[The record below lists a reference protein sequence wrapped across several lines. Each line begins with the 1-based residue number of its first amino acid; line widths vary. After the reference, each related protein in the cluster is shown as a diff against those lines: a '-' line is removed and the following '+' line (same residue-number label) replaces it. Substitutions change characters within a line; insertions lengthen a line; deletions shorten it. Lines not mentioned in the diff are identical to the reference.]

1 MLVML
6 SGIYSMDVIKKH
18 IDDLTSVVQW
28 ALETIA
34 KTDFGVLAGVG
45 LIFVAAAVATAFIQK
60 IYKTFQPTRSKN
72 RGLRSISKPTE
83 KRYPDSQAQ
92 EEKYAKKVV
101 SAADDIGRR
110 VDRTPSGE
118 NINELSDSQKSQET
132 ETNSQE
138 KLIGVAIFIL
148 LLPIFTV
155 FIFAIL
161 QSNWLSD
168 FEIFKGYKKVFRES
182 TSIQL
187 IVEKCTPL
195 AMASTVI
202 FVAAGAAIIIQKICK
217 YLNSKKFGH
226 PQALLAV
233 IIEIIFFIALPRLK
247 EINPFDSLLETMVEG
262 GFSNTLVALAIFFI
276 VIWLFLIMLSV
287 PSDTEKTNNL
297 ENEIREECK
306 TLFSDIQKIALGL
319 LKSGI
324 GLIRFATTDYIEAI
338 LGVFGIEEKKTDNLD
353 KK

>member
-1 MLVML
+1 M
-6 SGIYSMDVIKKH
+6 
-18 IDDLTSVVQW
+18 
-28 ALETIA
+28 ETIA
-34 KTDFGVLAGVG
+34 KSG
-45 LIFVAAAVATAFIQK
+45 LWSSCWSWTYLRSRSSSYSIYSKKYIRLFSRQDQK
-60 IYKTFQPTRSKN
+60 ILGS
-72 RGLRSISKPTE
+72 RSISKPIE

-101 SAADDIGRR
+101 SAADDTGRR

-118 NINELSDSQKSQET
+118 NIDELSDSQKSQET

-161 QSNWLSD
+161 QSNWLSN
-168 FEIFKGYKKVFRES
+168 FEIFKGYKEVLRES

-233 IIEIIFFIALPRLK
+233 IIEIIFFDCITKAER
-247 EINPFDSLLETMVEG
+247 NQS
-262 GFSNTLVALAIFFI
+262 
-276 VIWLFLIMLSV
+276 
-287 PSDTEKTNNL
+287 
-297 ENEIREECK
+297 
-306 TLFSDIQKIALGL
+306 
-319 LKSGI
+319 
-324 GLIRFATTDYIEAI
+324 IRFS
-338 LGVFGIEEKKTDNLD
+338 FGNNG
-353 KK
+353 

>member
-1 MLVML
+1 MGL
-6 SGIYSMDVIKKH
+6 GNYC
-18 IDDLTSVVQW
+18 
-28 ALETIA
+28 

-83 KRYPDSQAQ
+83 KDIQIHRHKKKIC
-92 EEKYAKKVV
+92 EKVV

-168 FEIFKGYKKVFRES
+168 FEIFKGYKEVFRES

-306 TLFSDIQKIALGL
+306 TLFRIYKNSTWTAKIGNRPYPICNNRLH
-319 LKSGI
+319 
-324 GLIRFATTDYIEAI
+324 
-338 LGVFGIEEKKTDNLD
+338 
-353 KK
+353 

>member
-1 MLVML
+1 MLEL
-6 SGIYSMDVIKKH
+6 
-18 IDDLTSVVQW
+18 DL
-28 ALETIA
+28 
-34 KTDFGVLAGVG
+34 
-45 LIFVAAAVATAFIQK
+45 AAAVATAIIQK
-60 IYKTFQPTRSKN
+60 VYKTFQTTKSKN
-72 RGLRSISKPTE
+72 SGLRPISEPTE
-83 KRYPDSQAQ
+83 KRYPDSQGQ
-92 EEKYAKKVV
+92 EEKYAKKGASV
-101 SAADDIGRR
+101 ADGICRK
-110 VDRTPSGE
+110 VDGTPVGE
-118 NINELSDSQKSQET
+118 NINESSDPQKSQEQ

-148 LLPIFTV
+148 LLPMFTV

-168 FEIFKGYKKVFRES
+168 FEIFKGYKEVLRES

-202 FVAAGAAIIIQKICK
+202 FVAAGVAIIIQKICK

-247 EINPFDSLLETMVEG
+247 EINPFDLLLETMVEG
-262 GFSNTLVALAIFFI
+262 GFSNTLIALAIFFI

-287 PSDTEKTNNL
+287 PTDTKKENNL